1 MRKYKRY
8 SQAEMFSHIEACK
21 QNRQPQKAY
30 CLEHGIAYST
40 YQYWAKKYREEFTAI
55 KVTDKPAG
63 FIPVKVQ
70 PDPEVFSQSPDTS
83 QLHFLYPNGIQV
95 LCSEKANVEVL
106 KILINP

>member
-8 SQAEMFSHIEACK
+8 SQAEMFSHIDACK
-21 QNRQPQKAY
+21 QNDQPQKAY
-30 CLEHGIAYST
+30 CQQHGIAYST
-40 YQYWAKKYREEFTAI
+40 YQYWAKKHRDKFAAN
-55 KVTDKPAG
+55 KVINKPTG

-70 PDPEVFSQSPDTS
+70 PDPEVLSQSPGSS

-95 LCSEKANVEVL
+95 LCSETANVEVL

>member
-8 SQAEMFSHIEACK
+8 SQPEMFSHIEACI
-21 QNRQPQKAY
+21 QNNQPQKAY
-30 CLEHGIAYST
+30 CQQHDIAYST
-40 YQYWAKKYREEFTAI
+40 YQYWAKKYREEFAAN
-55 KVTDKPAG
+55 KVADKPAG

-70 PDPEVFSQSPDTS
+70 PDPEVLAQVPGSS

-95 LCSEKANVEVL
+95 LCSETANQEVL

>member
-8 SQAEMFSHIEACK
+8 SQANMFRHIEACK

-30 CLEHGIAYST
+30 CQQHGIAYST
-40 YQYWAKKYREEFTAI
+40 YQYWAKKYREEFAAI
-55 KVTDKPAG
+55 KVTDKHVG
-63 FIPVKVQ
+63 FISVKVQ
-70 PDPEVFSQSPDTS
+70 PDPEVLSQSPGSS

-95 LCSEKANVEVL
+95 LCSETANVEVL

>member
-21 QNRQPQKAY
+21 QNSQPQKVY
-30 CLEHGIAYST
+30 CLQHDIAYST
-40 YQYWAKKYREEFTAI
+40 YQYWAKKYREENASN
-55 KVTDKPAG
+55 KVTEKPAG

-70 PDPEVFSQSPDTS
+70 PDPEVIAQVSGSS